1 LASVAQRHCGPSV
14 QGRRDPMDYRD
25 GHTAWWSRIGC
36 DRAACQRL
44 EMRDAP
50 PRMLLVPKRRKIAP
64 WFHGGST
71 PFRVAL
77 FYKTLRHNLLILLVP
92 LAGLA
97 FANISKGL
105 DCQTALRGSIG
116 PQRISGAVSNHHR
129 HRRTSRRQTGRTKE
143 MPEPTEPRPES
154 DIRRPSE
161 PVEDDERKHSA
172 KHRSQGQ
179 QRPHRRQVR

>member
-1 LASVAQRHCGPSV
+1 RNQTRQIGSRHLMFRPWPTFSIRLTASLLSFLASVAQRHCGPSV

-116 PQRISGAVSNHHR
+116 PQR
-129 HRRTSRRQTGRTKE
+129 
-143 MPEPTEPRPES
+143 
-154 DIRRPSE
+154 
-161 PVEDDERKHSA
+161 
-172 KHRSQGQ
+172 
-179 QRPHRRQVR
+179 